1 MTTDGKV
8 IGIGAEARLYLTE
21 WRGRKAVVKHRVP
34 KGYRHKD
41 IDSKLRQG
49 RTKGEGRLL
58 ALARVAGVRTPIIY
72 DIDVKE
78 CTIIMEHLDGQPLVE
93 VLEASGKK
101 ERKAILRTVGR
112 EVARLHKADIVHGDL
127 TGANMLVLDGTV
139 QFVDFGL
146 GSQSTEVEDKGVDLH
161 VLQEALKAV
170 NMEDSYPEVER
181 GYLTEWPSGKDVVE
195 RVKEIAKRG
204 RYA

>member
-1 MTTDGKV
+1 MTAEGKV

-41 IDSKLRQG
+41 IDTRLRVG

-78 CTIIMEHLDGQPLVE
+78 CTIVMEHLDGQPLVN
-93 VLEASGKK
+93 VLEGSRDK
-101 ERKAILRTVGR
+101 ERKALLRAVGR
-112 EVARLHKADIVHGDL
+112 EVARLHRADLVHGDL
-127 TGANMLVLDGTV
+127 TGANMLVIDGTV
-139 QFVDFGL
+139 RFVDFGL
-146 GSQSTEVEDKGVDLH
+146 GSQSSEVEDKGVDLH

-170 NMEDSYPEVER
+170 NMEELFTEVVR
-181 GYLTEWPSGKDVVE
+181 GYLKEWPTGKDIVE